1 MMVASWNPELGAVSM
16 LSIPRDLYVKNPLGG
31 ASRINAVFTQLYG
44 RTKSLPEAGS
54 GFARELEKITGLEI
68 PYYATIDFGG
78 FKGIVD
84 SLGGIEVDV
93 PYALHDLQYPDEHL
107 RGFDPLHVE
116 A

>member
-1 MMVASWNPELGAVSM
+1 MIVASWNPELGAVSM

-54 GFARELEKITGLEI
+54 GFARELEKITGLDI

>member
-1 MMVASWNPELGAVSM
+1 MQYLLSFMVVQ
-16 LSIPRDLYVKNPLGG
+16 K
-31 ASRINAVFTQLYG
+31 VFQRLDQVLQENS
-44 RTKSLPEAGS
+44 K
-54 GFARELEKITGLEI
+54 KITGLDI

-93 PYALHDLQYPDEHL
+93 PYALHDLQYPDDHL